1 MQQNLKKSLFILSAV
16 FALVVARVPV
26 SSSTMNGKGRR
37 RDTFR
42 NQIRGPAR
50 VGGGG
55 GGAHVAPTEF

>member
-1 MQQNLKKSLFILSAV
+1 MQQNLKKSFFILSAV
-16 FALVVARVPV
+16 FAVVVARVPV

-50 VGGGG
+50 VG
-55 GGAHVAPTEF
+55 VPCRPL